1 MNIEFSKAKMNYKL
15 NLETQKEFNNYVE
28 DYYEDNDI
36 DLLNEGYAIDHY
48 KTDFWIYSIEE
59 ILNNIYTSILYSGV
73 VDTKAIENIVTN
85 YQLDDEN
92 ITVQIEKSAYA
103 NNELDIVLF
112 NEKNQRWYWWNVEL
126 EIPLECDSCKP
137 ISQGT
142 YKVNAILYFEID

>member
-59 ILNNIYTSILYSGV
+59 ILNNIYIFYSFM
-73 VDTKAIENIVTN
+73 
-85 YQLDDEN
+85 
-92 ITVQIEKSAYA
+92 S
-103 NNELDIVLF
+103 
-112 NEKNQRWYWWNVEL
+112 
-126 EIPLECDSCKP
+126 
-137 ISQGT
+137 
-142 YKVNAILYFEID
+142 